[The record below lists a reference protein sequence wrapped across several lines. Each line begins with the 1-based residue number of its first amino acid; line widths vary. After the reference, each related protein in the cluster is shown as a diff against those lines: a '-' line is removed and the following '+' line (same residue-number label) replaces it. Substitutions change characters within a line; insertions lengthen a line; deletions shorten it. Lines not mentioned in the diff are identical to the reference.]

1 MTPRTLERLALG
13 ALLNTTFGA
22 LHPLMDHWAQ
32 RGEDAR
38 LKGLHGRQL
47 VHADGTPATGEESR
61 PTMTAS
67 ACGRRAA
74 ARHVAGYTLGQVAG
88 TVAVTR
94 ALGYRV
100 PPGALLAG
108 AAINAVTHF
117 IIDRRTP
124 LLYLAKA
131 ARKDGYVAHCGVVRR
146 DPETGEFKSDT
157 FGPGTAAMELDQSAH
172 RFIGLGAA
180 VVTAALAV
188 RR

>member
-1 MTPRTLERLALG
+1 MTPKTRERLALV
-13 ALLNTTFGA
+13 ALLHSAFEA
-22 LHPLMDHWAQ
+22 IHPVMDHWAQ

-47 VHADGTPATGEESR
+47 VHADGTPATGEERR

-74 ARHVAGYTLGQVAG
+74 ARHVARYTLGQVAG

-108 AAINAVTHF
+108 AAINAATHF
-117 IIDRRTP
+117 VIDRREP
-124 LLYLAKA
+124 LLRLATA
-131 ARKDGYVAHCGVVRR
+131 AGKGGYIAHCGVVRQ
-146 DPETGEFKSDT
+146 DPESGEYRADQ
-157 FGPGTAAMELDQSAH
+157 FGPGTAAFELDQSAH
-172 RFIGLGAA
+172 RFIGWIVAA
-180 VVTAALAV
+180 GIALVAV
-188 RR
+188 PR

>member
-1 MTPRTLERLALG
+1 MTPRALERLALG

-100 PPGALLAG
+100 PPGRHRSRLGRNDPAADRNDRPAG
-108 AAINAVTHF
+108 AGH
-117 IIDRRTP
+117 RR
-124 LLYLAKA
+124 
-131 ARKDGYVAHCGVVRR
+131 
-146 DPETGEFKSDT
+146 
-157 FGPGTAAMELDQSAH
+157 GPSAS
-172 RFIGLGAA
+172 
-180 VVTAALAV
+180 
-188 RR
+188 